1 MPRPALLLALGALC
15 LVSATAAPQEQRE
28 EVEHPEVVELDFTG
42 VEVLSEEELRG
53 SISTQE
59 TRCKSPLFRIFLFCT
74 LTTSPV
80 FLEKHYLD
88 RAELARDL
96 LRLRI
101 LYWRSGFRETT
112 VDTAITPLTES
123 GDKVRVTLSLTEGP
137 PTLVSSVR
145 VIRPPDVLDDG
156 IIERLMQVRAGQPL
170 DLADLDTSFVGLRDA
185 LWERGYSDA
194 VIDTSITVT
203 NEARTAAVEITI
215 DPRWRAT
222 VGDIVIA
229 GNERVGARTIL
240 NSLTLSEGDIYRR
253 SDVIRSQRNLYESG
267 LFQHAAIVVPPRG
280 DTTKLI
286 EVTVREAPL
295 QMVRVSGGFNTVAFV
310 QFESRYTNYNW
321 FGRARRLEVRGQ
333 IGNLLARQLNG
344 RGPFRNVEEQL
355 TTIEIDPFL
364 RPNWQASIDLRQPW
378 FQSPLNTIAAS
389 LFGHRRSS
397 PGAFADRG
405 YGVSTTFTREL
416 AIRSTASANYR
427 FELTRLE
434 ATDVYLC
441 VNFGVCDTQTVEA
454 LQGEQRMSPLSLSFT
469 ADRSDNLLS
478 PTRGYRARGEIE
490 HASGFTISDFRYN
503 RVSAEGTL
511 YRSFGRS
518 VLAGRLRLG
527 AVRALGSTAEA
538 VGIVAPEGE
547 PVLHP
552 RRRFY
557 AGGSQSV
564 RGYGEN
570 QLGPRVLT
578 IDPDKLENLGCDV
591 SYETVASCN
600 PNNAGTDPEG
610 NQVLLEDSDF
620 LARPLGGT
628 SVAEASVELRFPI
641 WRELT
646 GAVFVDGAIVGER
659 NTLSLGG
666 STAAVTPGFG
676 VRYTTPIGP
685 VRVDLGVNP
694 CLAERLTVLTE
705 AIGPSGRP
713 EIIPLEHQRVFA
725 PACRGTGIRGILNR
739 LQLHLSIGQA
749 Y

>member
-1 MPRPALLLALGALC
+1 MPRPALLLAFGALF
-15 LVSATAAPQEQRE
+15 LLPATAAPQERRE
-28 EVEHPEVVELDFTG
+28 EVEHPEVMELDFTG
-42 VEVLSEEELRG
+42 VEKLTEEELRA
-53 SISTQE
+53 SIATEE
-59 TRCKSPLFRIFLFCT
+59 TRCKSALFRIFLFCT
-74 LTTSPV
+74 ITTSPI

-88 RAELARDL
+88 RPELARDM

-101 LYWRSGFRETT
+101 LYWRSGYREAT
-112 VDTAITPLTES
+112 VDTAVTPLTDD
-123 GDKVRVTLSLTEGP
+123 GDKVRGTLSVTEGP
-137 PTLVSSVR
+137 PTLVSSIR
-145 VIRPPDVLDDG
+145 VLRPPDILDDDL
-156 IIERLMQVRAGQPL
+156 IERLLQLRAGQPL
-170 DLADLDTSFVGLRDA
+170 DLADLDTSYVGLRDA

-194 VIDTSITVT
+194 TIDTAITVT
-203 NEARTAAVEITI
+203 PDARAAAVEITI

-222 VGDIVIA
+222 VGQIVIA

-240 NSLTLSEGDIYRR
+240 NSLTLSEGEIYRR
-253 SDVIRSQRNLYESG
+253 SEVIRSQRSLYESG
-267 LFQHAAIVVPPRG
+267 LFQHAAIVVRPRG

-286 EVTVREAPL
+286 EITVREAPL
-295 QMVRVSGGFNTVAFV
+295 QMVRVSGGFNTVDFV
-310 QFESRYTNYNW
+310 QLESRYTNYNW
-321 FGRARRLEVRGQ
+321 FGRARRLEIRGQ
-333 IGNLLARQLNG
+333 LGNLLARQLNG
-344 RGPFRNVEEQL
+344 RGPFRDVEQQL
-355 TTIEIDPFL
+355 TTSEIDPFL
-364 RPNWQASIDLRQPW
+364 RPTWQASIELRQPW
-378 FQSPLNTIAAS
+378 FQSPLNTIAANI
-389 LFGHRRSS
+389 FGHRRSS

-405 YGVSTTFTREL
+405 YGLSGTFTREL
-416 AIRSTASANYR
+416 AERATASANYR

-441 VNFGVCDTQTVEA
+441 VNFGVCDTQTVSA
-454 LQGEQRMSPLSLSFT
+454 LQGEHRLSPFSLSAT
-469 ADRSDNLLS
+469 SDRSDDPLH

-490 HASGFTISDFRYN
+490 HASGFTVSDFRYN

-518 VLAGRLRLG
+518 VLAGKLRLG

-578 IDPDKLENLGCDV
+578 VDPARLADLGCDV
-591 SYETVASCN
+591 SYEAVASCN
-600 PNNAGTDPEG
+600 PNNAGTDTLG

-620 LARPLGGT
+620 QARPLGGT
-628 SVAEASVELRFPI
+628 SVAEASVEFRFPI
-641 WRELT
+641 WQELS
-646 GAVFVDGAIVGER
+646 GAVFIDGAIVGER

-666 STAAVTPGFG
+666 SSAALTPGFG
-676 VRYTTPIGP
+676 MRYTTPIGP

-705 AIGPSGRP
+705 AIGPDGRP
-713 EIIPLEHQRVFA
+713 EIVPLEHQRVFA
-725 PACRGTGIRGILNR
+725 PACRGTGIRGVLNR